1 MPIFWVLFWTYKKT
15 LDKVKVIFKYI
26 ERARVNKSTKE
37 RLRLREN
44 ALTDCIKAIVYL
56 VKNEDRLKAF
66 LDSPYGV
73 KQNNN
78 VEEKFRELYILRKG
92 MIASDT
98 CKGADNL
105 TEFYSLYKT
114 CILHNTDFRTYMK
127 KVIEN
132 MTLHMNEIEFEKDK
146 RGTITGYKSQKISSD
161 VLESLMPWNM
171 A

>member
-1 MPIFWVLFWTYKKT
+1 MLSLIRLKLSLKILKELELTRVLKNS
-15 LDKVKVIFKYI
+15 L
-26 ERARVNKSTKE
+26 S
-37 RLRLREN
+37 LREN

-56 VKNEDRLKAF
+56 VKNEDRLRAF

-73 KQNNN
+73 MQNNN
-78 VEEKFRELYILRKG
+78 VEEKFRELDILRNG

-127 KVIEN
+127 KVMET
-132 MTLHMNEIEFEKDK
+132 MTIHMNEIEFEKDK
-146 RGTITGYKSQKISSD
+146 RGTITLYKSHKITSN